1 MKTMK
6 QVGMRVGFAGI
17 LIVALAVSSAVL
29 AADKAGKETKKE
41 PTLEERLVAIA
52 VEYTG
57 IHEALAGDTVEHVNH
72 RAAAIA
78 KNADAALKLA
88 SKDVK
93 RNDKLIETLKAVK
106 MPANSIASEKTTL
119 NDVRDN
125 FFALSDAV
133 VELVKNHLP
142 EKAAAKYNVFYCP
155 MAKGYWIQT
164 DDKTRNPYHG
174 KEMLRCGRT
183 IDYAKECANCDGKCA
198 CEKKTGKCGC
208 EFKGSNKNKN
218 EHEGHGMGHSH

>member
-6 QVGMRVGFAGI
+6 QVGMRFGFAGI

-29 AADKAGKETKKE
+29 AADKAGKEAKKE
-41 PTLEERLVAIA
+41 LSLEERLVAIA

-57 IHEALAGDTVEHVNH
+57 IHEALAGDTVEHVSH
-72 RAAAIA
+72 SAAAIA
-78 KNADAALKLA
+78 KNADAALQLA
-88 SKDVK
+88 GKDANK
-93 RNDKLIETLKAVK
+93 NDKLLETLKAVK
-106 MPANSIASEKTTL
+106 ASSNSISSEKTTL
-119 NDVRDN
+119 KDARDN

-142 EKAAAKYNVFYCP
+142 EKAAAKFNVFYCP

-174 KEMLRCGRT
+174 KEMLKCGRT
-183 IDYAKECANCDGKCA
+183 IDYAKDCAECDGKCA

-208 EFKGSNKNKN
+208 EFKGSDKNKI
-218 EHEGHGMGHSH
+218 EHKGHGMGHSH